1 MARAGGGELAGW
13 TRDFRE
19 FGRVF
24 TRRAGLLREAPYDPA
39 LSLLESRLV
48 FELARAP
55 RPSGNDGGGA
65 GREENG
71 LGRGGRLR
79 LKDLQAALGVD
90 KGYLS
95 RVVGGLARRDVV
107 SAASGAGDAR
117 ERWLALTPRGRA
129 LWRRIDRVSQERAR
143 GVLAPMGRLCASEL
157 MRHLRAA
164 ALHLAHGGIDP
175 GEVRLRRPEPGDL
188 GWVIQRHGEIYWEEF
203 GWDLDFEALV
213 AGVVAAFAK
222 RKGSRRERAWIAHA
236 RGVRLGCVFLVRE
249 GASTAKLRILLVEPA
264 ARGLGLG
271 SRLTRECVAFARKA
285 GYRRLVLWT
294 NAGLDSARRIYE
306 AEGFALDRE
315 EPHESFGKRL
325 VGQYW
330 SKALG

>member
-1 MARAGGGELAGW
+1 MERWTGE
-13 TRDFRE
+13 FRE
-19 FGRVF
+19 FGRLF

-48 FELARAP
+48 FELGRA
-55 RPSGNDGGGA
+55 
-65 GREENG
+65 
-71 LGRGGRLR
+71 GRLR
-79 LKDLQAALGVD
+79 LKDLRAALGVD

-95 RVVGGLARRDVV
+95 RVVKGLARRGVV
-107 SAASGAGDAR
+107 SASAGAGDAR
-117 ERWLALTPRGRA
+117 ERWLALAPRGRA
-129 LWRRIDRVSQERAR
+129 LLRRIGRVSEERAR
-143 GVLAPMGRLCASEL
+143 GVLEPMGRLCAAEL

-164 ALHLAHGGIDP
+164 SLHLAHGGLEP

-203 GWDLDFEALV
+203 GWDIGFEALV
-213 AGVVAAFAK
+213 ADVVAAFAK
-222 RKGSRRERAWIAHA
+222 RQGSRRERAWIAHA
-236 RGVRLGCVFLVRE
+236 RGVRLGCVFLIRE
-249 GASTAKLRILLVEPA
+249 DKDTAKLRILLVEPA

-271 SRLTRECVAFARKA
+271 SRLTRECVEFARKA
-285 GYRRLVLWT
+285 GYRRVVLWT

-306 AEGFALDRE
+306 AEGFTLERE

-330 SKALG
+330 SKAV